1 MQKFFTKSDMLK
13 HAKKHSQSGT
23 DVAWKEVVEETVPVS
38 EIVFSSHDLSC
49 DVSVV
54 ECVD

>member
-13 HAKKHSQSGT
+13 HAKKHSQSGS
-23 DVAWKEVVEETVPVS
+23 DVAWKEVVEGTLPVS

-49 DVSVV
+49 EVSVV